1 MKQVVL
7 RNGQAVV
14 EEVPAPAMLPGGVLV
29 HVAYSCIS
37 PGTET
42 ATLTAG
48 EIKGG
53 VGLLRRALR
62 EPDKVRQVI
71 ASLKS
76 RGFRATKDLV
86 QGRLGFGSTVGY
98 TCAGLVLEVDQAV
111 EGFRPGDRVACAG
124 GGYAN
129 HAEIVTVPQNL
140 TVAVPPTVD
149 LAAAATV
156 TLGAI
161 ALQGVRRAQPTLGEC
176 IGVIGLG
183 LVGQLTVQ
191 LLRAA
196 GCRVVGID
204 LQRNRVELARSL
216 GLDEGLVPSDG
227 DLEGRVHAV
236 THGFGLDAVILT
248 AATRSDEPVNL
259 AMHLARRKGRVVVVG
274 DVGLGLQRAE
284 MYHKELDLLMS
295 TSYGPGRYD
304 PLYEEGGVDYPL
316 GYVRWTENRNMA
328 AFLDLVAAGK
338 IQLAP
343 LIASVFPLSE
353 ATAAYAALKA
363 EGGPLTVLLQ
373 NPGLSDR
380 PPLTRRVIATPS
392 VRRGDGRLRVA
403 IIGAGGFAQ
412 GTHLPNLKQLADRYA
427 IHTIVSRRGTGA
439 VSVARQYGAANAATD
454 YRQALTDPDVD
465 AVIIC
470 TRHDLHAAQ
479 AAEALRAGKHV
490 LVEKPMALTRGELAD
505 LTETI
510 RELEEAGTCPA
521 FMVGFNRRF
530 SPYAVRAKAAIAG
543 HVHPVLIRYRMNAGQ
558 LPPGHWVHGPEGGGR
573 AVGEACHILDLFAY
587 LVGAPCVE
595 VNATAIRSSAADC
608 RGDENFVATL
618 RYGDGSVGTL
628 LYTALGAREFPKE
641 AMEIYADGKVV
652 TLDDYH
658 ALEIHGAKIPG
669 LRTAAQEKGHRAELE
684 AFHRY
689 ATGQAEAPMAV
700 EEMAAVTEHSFVIRE
715 QVHDRLPEI
724 RGGTP
729 SDDASGADDIER
741 AIG

>member
-14 EEVPAPAMLPGGVLV
+14 DDVPAPALFPGGVLV
-29 HVAYSCIS
+29 QVAYSCIS

-53 VGLLRRALR
+53 VGLLRRAFR
-62 EPDKVRQVI
+62 EPEKVRQVI
-71 ASLKS
+71 ASVKS

-98 TCAGLVLEVDQAV
+98 SCAGVVLEAGEAV

-140 TVAVPPTVD
+140 TVAVPPTLD

-176 IGVIGLG
+176 VGVIGLG

-204 LQRNRVELARSL
+204 LQGKRVELARSL
-216 GLDEGLVPSDG
+216 GLEEGLVPPDG
-227 DLEGRVHAV
+227 DIEGRVRAV
-236 THGFGLDAVILT
+236 TQGFGLDAVILT
-248 AATRSDEPVNL
+248 AATRSDDPINL
-259 AMHLARRKGRVVVVG
+259 AMRLARRKGRVVVVG
-274 DVGLGLQRAE
+274 DVGMGLQRAE

-304 PLYEEGGVDYPL
+304 PLYEEAGVDYPL

-328 AFLDLVAAGK
+328 AYLELVAAGK

-353 ATAAYAALKA
+353 ATAAYAALTA
-363 EGGPLTVLLQ
+363 EGAPLTVLLQ
-373 NPGLSDR
+373 NPVSSDR
-380 PPLTRRVIATPS
+380 PPLTRRVVVAP
-392 VRRGDGRLRVA
+392 RPHGPDGRLRVG
-403 IIGAGGFAQ
+403 IVGAGGFAQ
-412 GTHLPNLKQLADRYA
+412 GTHLPNLKQLADRYT

-439 VSVARQYGAANAATD
+439 VAVARQYGAVNAATD
-454 YRQALTDPDVD
+454 YRQALDDPEVD
-465 AVIIC
+465 AVVIC

-490 LVEKPMALTRGELAD
+490 LVEKPMAITREALAD
-505 LTETI
+505 LTKTI
-510 RELEEAGTCPA
+510 RELQATGACPA

-530 SPYAVRAKAAIAG
+530 SPYALRAKEIIAG
-543 HVHPVLIRYRMNAGQ
+543 HVHPLLVRYRMNAGA

-573 AVGEACHILDLFAY
+573 AVGEACHILDLFAF
-587 LVGAPCVE
+587 LIGAPCVE
-595 VNATAIRSSAADC
+595 VSATAIRSSTADC

-618 RYGDGSVGTL
+618 RYQDGSVCTL

-641 AMEIYADGKVV
+641 AMEIYTDGKVV
-652 TLDDYH
+652 TLDDYR
-658 ALEIHGAKIPG
+658 ALEIHGAKTPG
-669 LRTAAQEKGHRAELE
+669 LRTAVHDKGHRAELE

-689 ATGQAEAPMAV
+689 ATGQAEAPMSLD
-700 EEMAAVTEHSFVIRE
+700 EMVAVTNLSFEIADQTVA
-715 QVHDRLPEI
+715 DRTTATLPQD
-724 RGGTP
+724 
-729 SDDASGADDIER
+729 S
-741 AIG
+741 